1 METDWIGERI
11 GSAPRRAVAGILI
24 ESEWKT
30 RLRERGGGGGGGG
43 GGGRY
48 RGDDKVIVQFRK
60 LREKKGGRERGEGGK
75 GNLLFESSPSSKR
88 LVNLCKVSGAG

>member
-30 RLRERGGGGGGGG
+30 RLRERGGGGGG
-43 GGGRY
+43 RN

-60 LREKKGGRERGEGGK
+60 LREKKGGREGGEGGK

>member
-30 RLRERGGGGGGGG
+30 RLRERGGGGGG
-43 GGGRY
+43 RN

-60 LREKKGGRERGEGGK
+60 LREKKGGREGGRGEAK
-75 GNLLFESSPSSKR
+75 FTFRVFTLLEATRKS
-88 LVNLCKVSGAG
+88 V